1 MLPRRIEASQRYEF
15 DAPRWCDL
23 SRVGAAE
30 EDSIDAWFDLPHP
43 MLELTQV
50 AYQLLLGESTEPGV
64 EIDEVEQLALEKN
77 WEETLRSPPI
87 VAPPSPAP
95 SPSKAVSRRHLLSP
109 SKSLGAPRRVLAP
122 LVQQQAPA
130 ATAPA
135 AQSAPAPACVA
146 PAPARR
152 TPAAI
157 RFTAAPKP

>member
-1 MLPRRIEASQRYEF
+1 
-15 DAPRWCDL
+15 
-23 SRVGAAE
+23 
-30 EDSIDAWFDLPHP
+30 

-64 EIDEVEQLALEKN
+64 EIDEAEQLALEKN
-77 WEETLRSPPI
+77 WEETLRSPP

-109 SKSLGAPRRVLAP
+109 TKSLGAPRRVLAP
-122 LVQQQAPA
+122 LSQQQAPVPSA
-130 ATAPA
+130 PPA
-135 AQSAPAPACVA
+135 AQTAPAPAACMA
-146 PAPARR
+146 AAPARR